1 MKIDK
6 LVTFGA
12 IGTLIAALCC
22 FTPILVVILT
32 SVGLATWL
40 GWLDYVLLP
49 PLALFIGLTAFTLC
63 RNRLIGKCK

>member
-1 MKIDK
+1 MKVDK

-12 IGTLIAALCC
+12 VGTLIAALCC

-49 PLALFIGLTAFTLC
+49 LLALFIGLTIFALC
-63 RNRLIGKCK
+63 RNRLTPRCK

>member
-1 MKIDK
+1 MKVDK

-40 GWLDYVLLP
+40 GWLDYLLLP
-49 PLALFIGLTAFTLC
+49 MLALFIGLTVFALC
-63 RNRLIGKCK
+63 RNRLTVKCK